1 MVCNVGKIDR
11 IVRLLIAIV
20 LIIWGLTAKYL
31 MMLIVGVSLL
41 FTALSGWCIIYA
53 LLKLDTG
60 CQKKKN

>member
-1 MVCNVGKIDR
+1 MACNVGKVDR

-20 LIIWGLTAKYL
+20 LIVWGVTAKYL
-31 MMLIVGVSLL
+31 IMLIVGVSLL

-53 LLKLDTG
+53 LFKLDTG